1 MSELFPYAQMAQIPR
16 NGIIALLSD
25 PNIVTIL
32 KGSYVRVL
40 LELPEHREDYH
51 LARIDGVEH
60 SDEPYC
66 GFSQVVGQYTTVLLR
81 LQLPR
86 ALTGINGT
94 LYQLNSISN
103 STLNAQEFDGWVA
116 QTSGEFFLP
125 TVQELMDIHA
135 RIAPFIIKRNAGA
148 GAGGGAAAAASQQS
162 QLSNK
167 PSFAARALPAGGTA
181 QPSALGSTKKDAN
194 KNASSPRANGGLGNS
209 NGGGAVNID
218 DELPTRSQVH
228 HQILNELRD
237 KDALFP
243 INTQELK
250 TSLLRLTERDLFD
263 YLENVRSAIIA
274 KRSVCVVCM
283 DQVASVIMLPCK
295 HKVLCRLCAPSVSSC
310 PCCREVALELFE
322 PVEI

>member
-1 MSELFPYAQMAQIPR
+1 MSELFPYAQSAQIPR
-16 NGIIALLSD
+16 NGIIALLAD
-25 PNIVTIL
+25 PNIATIL

-40 LELPEHREDYH
+40 LELQGHREDYH
-51 LARIDGVEH
+51 LARIDGVEN
-60 SDEPYC
+60 SEEPYC
-66 GFSQVVGQYTTVLLR
+66 GFSQQVGQYTTILLR

-86 ALTGINGT
+86 ELTGINGT

-103 STLNAQEFDGWVA
+103 STLNAQEFDVWVR
-116 QTSGEFFLP
+116 QTTPEFELP
-125 TVQELMDIHA
+125 TVQELVDVHA
-135 RIAPFIIKRNAGA
+135 RIAPYVTRR
-148 GAGGGAAAAASQQS
+148 GGGAAAAAGGQQNP
-162 QLSNK
+162 QAALANK
-167 PSFAARALPAGGTA
+167 PSFAARVLPTA
-181 QPSALGSTKKDAN
+181 TQQPNGQQTLMGSTRKDTSN
-194 KNASSPRANGGLGNS
+194 KNAGSPRANAQLGSSTGGSL
-209 NGGGAVNID
+209 D

-237 KDALFP
+237 KSALFP
-243 INTQELK
+243 NNTQDLK
-250 TSLLRLTERDLFD
+250 TSLLRLTERDLLD
-263 YLENVRSAIIA
+263 YLENVRNAIIG